1 MRRKGVREGKGGGER
16 DRSHHDREHYADVWH
31 HLEDTEQQE
40 EGHLVEG
47 VGMDAEVGDAAQVVV
62 VWFVFVWDEWQSQT
76 LDKLGTESEKRAVYI
91 GFIYCACIH
100 TCTP

>member
-1 MRRKGVREGKGGGER
+1 MRGNEKEGGERGKGGTGE
-16 DRSHHDREHYADVWH
+16 DCSHHDREHYADVWY

-40 EGHLVEG
+40 EGHLVEC

-91 GFIYCACIH
+91 I
-100 TCTP
+100 